1 MEVLQKLQIVA
12 IIEHNDIENFKEL
25 KNKKISL
32 ENHVLNEDLTCSLLE
47 ESLVKYTFFEKLI
60 QDYSIIGLKNLRL

>member
-32 ENHVLNEDLTCSLLE
+32 ENHVLNEDLTCPLLE
-47 ESLVKYTFFEKLI
+47 EPLVKYTFFEKLI
-60 QDYSIIGLKNLRL
+60 QDYSIIGL